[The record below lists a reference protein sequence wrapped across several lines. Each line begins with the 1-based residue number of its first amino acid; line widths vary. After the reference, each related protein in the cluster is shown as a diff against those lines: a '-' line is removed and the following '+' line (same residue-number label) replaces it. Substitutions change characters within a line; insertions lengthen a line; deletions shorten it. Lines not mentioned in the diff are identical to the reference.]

1 MAPAEAARSRRRKV
15 GHSAWLGAVHAAAC
29 SPRRPTEAT
38 RWLRVLEGYAGP
50 SWTAGDVTLIASH
63 LGEGRG
69 NRPRYE
75 EVATFPLGPAVTDPE
90 PETEPYTE

>member
-1 MAPAEAARSRRRKV
+1 M
-15 GHSAWLGAVHAAAC
+15 
-29 SPRRPTEAT
+29 
-38 RWLRVLEGYAGP
+38 LEGYAGP